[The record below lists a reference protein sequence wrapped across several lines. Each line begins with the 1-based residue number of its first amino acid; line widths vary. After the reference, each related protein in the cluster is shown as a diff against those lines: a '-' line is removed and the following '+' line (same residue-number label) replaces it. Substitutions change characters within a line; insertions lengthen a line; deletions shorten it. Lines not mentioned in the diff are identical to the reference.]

1 MIDTLPQTSSIALG
15 LDIEETT
22 GSSRSSRRTYGTY
35 SSSLAVHVGEGIV
48 IDIPLH
54 ESDAPAIRL
63 NDAFKEAERV
73 IAGLLKMPA
82 GWDSYGA
89 KPIDRQRAAA
99 ARYVV
104 WMSIASGAPPP
115 AIVPTS
121 DGGIQLEW
129 HRCGVDL
136 EIRAVAETLLEIS
149 FEDLESGEIYEDE
162 MIGADWAPL
171 KSFFDRVSCYK

>member
-1 MIDTLPQTSSIALG
+1 VIDTLPQTSSIVLG
-15 LDIEETT
+15 LDIEGFEPSD
-22 GSSRSSRRTYGTY
+22 SSRSSRRAHGAYG
-35 SSSLAVHVGEGIV
+35 SSLAVYAGESIV

-63 NDAFKEAERV
+63 NDDFIEAERA
-73 IAGLLKMPA
+73 IAALLKMPA

-99 ARYVV
+99 ALYVV
-104 WMSIASGAPPP
+104 WMSIAAGAPPP

-136 EIRAVAETLLEIS
+136 EIRAPAGTLLEVS
-149 FEDLESGEIYEDE
+149 FEDLESGEFYESE

-171 KSFFDRVSCYK
+171 KSFFDRVSC

>member
-15 LDIEETT
+15 LDIEGFETS
-22 GSSRSSRRTYGTY
+22 GSSRSLRRAQGTY
-35 SSSLAVHVGEGIV
+35 RSNHAVYAGESIV

-63 NDAFKEAERV
+63 NDDFIEAERA
-73 IAGLLKMPA
+73 IAALLKMPA

-89 KPIDRQRAAA
+89 KPIDRHRAAA
-99 ARYVV
+99 ALYVV

-136 EIRAVAETLLEIS
+136 EVRTAAGTLLEVS
-149 FEDLESGEIYEDE
+149 FEDLESGEMREGE

-171 KSFFDRVSCYK
+171 KPFFDRVSC